1 MNPSGHLTT
10 DDYIAGIRSGD
21 RGIMGR
27 AITLIESR
35 APHHRRETDA
45 LISALLPFSGTAL
58 RMGISGI
65 PGVGK
70 STLIETF
77 GTLLT
82 GRGLKV
88 AVLAID
94 PTSSRSGGSIL
105 GDKTRMEKLAADPLS
120 FIRPSPTSGHLGG
133 VARTTRESV
142 IVCEAAGYDVVL
154 IETVGTGQSET
165 CVADMV
171 DVFLLLILPNAG
183 DELQGI
189 KRGILELAD
198 IVAVNKVDNQDD
210 PAARQ
215 TCQDYRCALN
225 IVGRTTPSGW
235 KTPVLPISALRNQGL
250 ETLWDTI
257 QAYHTLQKSSG
268 TLEARRQQQ
277 KHAWMWSLVQDRLDT
292 LFREHPDVRRRLPGI
307 EADISRGVLDPSK
320 AAEELLAAFI
330 A

>member
-1 MNPSGHLTT
+1 LNPSGHLTT
-10 DDYIAGIRSGD
+10 DDYVAGIRSGD

-35 APHHRRETDA
+35 AAHHRKEADA

-77 GTLLT
+77 GMLLT
-82 GRGLKV
+82 GRGMKV

-142 IVCEAAGYDVVL
+142 IVCEAAGYDIVL

-198 IVAVNKVDNQDD
+198 IVAVNKVDDQDD
-210 PAARQ
+210 PTARQ

-225 IVGRTTPSGW
+225 IVGHTTPSGW
-235 KTPVLPISALRNQGL
+235 KTPVLPISALHKRGL

-268 TLEARRQQQ
+268 ALETRRQQQ
-277 KHAWMWSLVQDRLDT
+277 KHAWMWSLVQDRLDA
-292 LFREHPDVRRRLPGI
+292 LFREHPDVRRRIPGS

-320 AAEELLAAFI
+320 AAEELLAAFVV
-330 A
+330 